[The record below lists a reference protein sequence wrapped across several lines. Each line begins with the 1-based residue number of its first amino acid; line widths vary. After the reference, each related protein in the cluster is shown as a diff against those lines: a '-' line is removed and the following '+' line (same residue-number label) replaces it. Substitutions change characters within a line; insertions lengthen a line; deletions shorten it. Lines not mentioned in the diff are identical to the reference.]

1 MNEVD
6 ARAAFSQPFEPI
18 DDWCPVG
25 RQMTEPSPNTRR
37 RPFAPDRIKLPG
49 QNIYRSGDNDPR
61 NGYYSRDEERFA
73 VIDAAKAIMDAA
85 EPGPKVDCH
94 HPSLAE
100 IN

>member
-1 MNEVD
+1 VAEVD
-6 ARAAFSQPFEPI
+6 ARRISQPFEPI

-37 RPFAPDRIKLPG
+37 RPCAPDRIKLPG

-61 NGYYSRDEERFA
+61 NGYYSRDDERFT